1 MTTDAAGNLD
11 EFFDFARLEADNERQ
26 SFGNGQIE
34 GLPIQAATEA
44 ELDSAMDWQYSDL
57 IAPTASFALP
67 LQDFPEQHDYMIQD
81 QAWAN
86 SDISTNVDSGLQYA
100 AVPSISIASVFAEQP
115 GLWPIA
121 SPPPIDSPVS
131 PLPLV
136 ATNAEVPHIP
146 VESYHVQPRPTPRP
160 SPRPTPQGLSRQRST
175 NQHLPASATR
185 KGPSSRIPVEA
196 RQVLE
201 DEFASNPYPCSWE
214 IDIIAH
220 QTNLEAK
227 RVRNWFNNTRAR
239 KKTSRMY
246 FLIPNISGETLLIR
260 T

>member
-1 MTTDAAGNLD
+1 MANDAAGSLD

-57 IAPTASFALP
+57 IAPSASFALP
-67 LQDFPEQHDYMIQD
+67 LQDFAEQHDYMIQD

-86 SDISTNVDSGLQYA
+86 SDISTNVDSGLHYA
-100 AVPSISIASVFAEQP
+100 AVPSISIASVFSEQP

-136 ATNAEVPHIP
+136 ATDAEVPHIP
-146 VESYHVQPRPTPRP
+146 VESYHVQPRPTP
-160 SPRPTPQGLSRQRST
+160 QGLSRKRST

-185 KGPSSRIPVEA
+185 KGPPSRIPVEV
-196 RQVLE
+196 RQLLE

-239 KKTSRMY
+239 KKSSRMY
-246 FLIPNISGETLLIR
+246 FLIPNISEETLLIM